1 MSEGFPA
8 ERFSI
13 AAAAPKQTAAL
24 IRFGQTPDL
33 DPTIHELVAL
43 RSSQVNGCAFC
54 IDMHWLDA
62 RAGGEEEA
70 RLYGLDAWRESPLYD
85 ERERAAL
92 ALCEAVTH
100 IDRAGVPDD
109 VWEEAQQH
117 FEEAE
122 LAQLLCAIAATNTW
136 NRLQIATRALPG
148 HYTPVTREAVG
159 GTAAETKDDGA
170 AAAGEPT
177 DGAAAADAAAAGA
190 GR

>member
-1 MSEGFPA
+1 MADGYPA
-8 ERFSI
+8 ERISI

-24 IRFGQTPDL
+24 IRFGHHPDL
-33 DPTIHELVAL
+33 DPRVHELVAL
-43 RSSQVNGCAFC
+43 RASQMNGCAFC

-62 RAGGEEEA
+62 KAGGEEDA

-92 ALCEAVTH
+92 ALCEAVTQ

-109 VWEEAQQH
+109 VWTAAQGH
-117 FEEAE
+117 FDENE

-148 HYTPVTREAVG
+148 NYEPAHRE
-159 GTAAETKDDGA
+159 A
-170 AAAGEPT
+170 AAAG
-177 DGAAAADAAAAGA
+177 GG
-190 GR
+190 G

>member
-1 MSEGFPA
+1 MPQGFPA

-13 AAAAPKQTAAL
+13 AAVAPKQSAAL

-43 RSSQVNGCAFC
+43 RASQLNGCAFC

-92 ALCEAVTH
+92 AICEAVTQ

-109 VWEEAQQH
+109 VWATARAH
-117 FEEAE
+117 FEELE

-136 NRLQIATRALPG
+136 NRLQIATRAFPG
-148 HYTPVTREAVG
+148 HYAP
-159 GTAAETKDDGA
+159 AAT
-170 AAAGEPT
+170 
-177 DGAAAADAAAAGA
+177 AGA
-190 GR
+190 ER

>member
-1 MSEGFPA
+1 MSDGYPA

-13 AAAAPKQTAAL
+13 AAAAPKQSAAL

-33 DPTIHELVAL
+33 DPPIHELVAL
-43 RSSQVNGCAFC
+43 RASQLNGCAFC

-92 ALCEAVTH
+92 ALCEAVTQ
-100 IDRAGVPDD
+100 IDRAGVPDE
-109 VWEEAQQH
+109 VWAAAQAH
-117 FEEAE
+117 FEEPE
-122 LAQLLCAIAATNTW
+122 LAQLLCAIAATITW
-136 NRLQIATRALPG
+136 NRLQIATRALPEN
-148 HYTPVTREAVG
+148 YTPAARGAG
-159 GTAAETKDDGA
+159 GGAAEEGA
-170 AAAGEPT
+170 APAGPT
-177 DGAAAADAAAAGA
+177 AEGAAGA

>member
-1 MSEGFPA
+1 MSEGYPA

-24 IRFGQTPDL
+24 IRFGHSPEL

-43 RSSQVNGCAFC
+43 RASQLNGCAFC

-62 RAGGEEEA
+62 RAGGEEDA

-92 ALCEAVTH
+92 ALCEAVTQ

-109 VWEEAQQH
+109 AWAAAQAH
-117 FEEAE
+117 FEEPE
-122 LAQLLCAIAATNTW
+122 LAQLLCAIASTNTW

-148 HYTPVTREAVG
+148 NYQPADREAI
-159 GTAAETKDDGA
+159 GTAAGA
-170 AAAGEPT
+170 
-177 DGAAAADAAAAGA
+177 DQ
-190 GR
+190 